1 MDENLLYLDKDVTS
15 SLLPHIFNNIDT
27 GIVIIV
33 RENIVYLNNFIES
46 TKINSIKFKKDKI
59 LQSRVL

>member
-33 RENIVYLNNFIES
+33 RENIVYLNNFIL
-46 TKINSIKFKKDKI
+46 KYYNNYQVF
-59 LQSRVL
+59 